1 MTRKTRL
8 KIEDFAD
15 TLYLEIYVNTH
26 GIEQKDIQSIVY
38 DSKERI
44 YYLFYW
50 EEVLDY
56 DR

>member
-8 KIEDFAD
+8 RKAMFEATFELIN
-15 TLYLEIYVNTH
+15 YVNEFN
-26 GIEQKDIQSIVY
+26 IEQKDIQAIIFEGRKYV
-38 DSKERI
+38 
-44 YYLFYW
+44 LFYW